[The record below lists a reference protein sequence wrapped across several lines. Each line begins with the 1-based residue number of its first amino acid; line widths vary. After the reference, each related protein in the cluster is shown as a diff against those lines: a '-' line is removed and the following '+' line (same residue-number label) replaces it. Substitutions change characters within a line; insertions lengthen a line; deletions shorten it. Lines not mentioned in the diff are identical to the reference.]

1 MFLSAKSFADLE
13 GKALLCKWKDSTVVG
28 YIFRDYYEYQKYWI
42 LHKNDTYSVKLTG
55 LSKYKLN
62 PEEITLTGIY
72 INRKTLRMFDVLG
85 YDKGQCELTEYKTIR
100 DKIVE
105 HKNKLQEEY
114 NKKLEG
120 NKL

>member
-120 NKL
+120 NKI